1 MQFLR
6 YVSLF
11 SAKARKGD
19 LSGTAQQLSPPS
31 WEHGEKRCRKTRELG
46 PEADWG
52 SSLCPVTMACDLGQ
66 VNERLDC
73 LGFLTGFLRG
83 LSQLTN
89 AKCSC
94 CSWLKCSGRCSRRRL
109 IQFITLLHRCQ
120 GVLCFLEECIY
131 KTKTVDLFYAL

>member
-1 MQFLR
+1 VKGIQKVYMQFLR
-6 YVSLF
+6 YLSLF

-31 WEHGEKRCRKTRELG
+31 WEHGEKRCRKTCELG

-94 CSWLKCSGRCSRRRL
+94 CSWLKCSAD
-109 IQFITLLHRCQ
+109 IAW
-120 GVLCFLEECIY
+120 
-131 KTKTVDLFYAL
+131 LFMQSLTTPPSEDISLSNY